1 MKVKLARDSRIMHRA
16 GEIVEVS
23 SAEAQFLISVGSAVE
38 CRAEV
43 AEATPASET
52 PKTTRRKTTTK

>member
-1 MKVKLARDSRIMHRA
+1 MKIKLIRDSRIKHRA
-16 GEIVEVS
+16 GEVVEAS
-23 SAEAQFLISVGSAVE
+23 PAEAHFLISVGSAVE

>member
-1 MKVKLARDSRIMHRA
+1 MKVKLLRDARINHKA
-16 GEIVEVS
+16 GETVEVS
-23 SAEAQFLISVGSAVE
+23 SAEAQFLLSVGSAVE

-43 AEATPASET
+43 AEATPAET